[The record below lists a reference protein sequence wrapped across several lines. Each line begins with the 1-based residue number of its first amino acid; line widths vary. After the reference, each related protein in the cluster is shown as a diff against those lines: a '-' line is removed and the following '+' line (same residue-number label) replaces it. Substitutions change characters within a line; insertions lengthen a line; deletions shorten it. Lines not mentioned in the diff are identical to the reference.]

1 MASRVM
7 KVGVSRVKISS
18 EKEVEE
24 AITRNDVKKLIKK
37 GLIYKIRKK
46 GITRADANFKRKQ
59 KKKGRR
65 KGEGR
70 RKGAY
75 YSKKTRKR
83 IWVDKVRPLR
93 RLLRQLRDNEE
104 LKKGNYRKLYLMI
117 RGGAFRNKK
126 HLLYYLK
133 EHELLKTAGKAAG
146 TKNSSR
152 IKTSKTK
159 KKKPVK
165 KTGKKAGT
173 KVRDNEKK

>member
-1 MASRVM
+1 MAARVM
-7 KVGVSRVKISS
+7 KVGVSRVRVRN
-18 EKEVEE
+18 EKEVDE

-37 GLIYKIRKK
+37 GLVYKVRKK
-46 GITRADANFKRKQ
+46 GVTRVDANFKRKQ

-65 KGEGR
+65 KGAGS

-75 YSKKTRKR
+75 YAKKTRKK

-117 RGGAFRNKK
+117 KGGAFRNKK

-133 EHELLKTAGKAAG
+133 DHELLRTAEKTPAKVKTGKA
-146 TKNSSR
+146 
-152 IKTSKTK
+152 K
-159 KKKPVK
+159 KV
-165 KTGKKAGT
+165 KTGKKA
-173 KVRDNEKK
+173 KVRKNEKE